1 VTRTSLLLPTL
12 LALAGLA
19 AGARAEVIEAQI
31 AGTVDFTGSLPDS
44 LIGVE
49 VDDEVLVRF
58 RLQSESVIVTEH
70 VRSYEIDLTTVLVT
84 VGDLSMGL
92 FDFPD
97 PTVPPL
103 FFSISENGQF
113 GDAFWLSN
121 DGEFPDLVPLDLAG
135 VMLDFQLFF
144 SDRTLVTDE
153 VLDALGSYTPSD
165 VLGGNF
171 ELDFF
176 FPENAV
182 VGFALDELT
191 LQSVAE
197 CFLVIGSGPG
207 VVAFAPD
214 THEFTAQVDGV
225 DAYYPVLLD
234 DIPEFVIPGDILGR
248 HPVGTSLVGTKVGTQ
263 VGTQGGKVT
272 SGPPPLEGLLTVQV
286 LMWNPGAFPDQPE
299 QFTQGLAV
307 RIGPDGDVA
316 TLPYG
321 EGTGMAIWAETGVN
335 GAGQPVLRF
344 PFSIPGM

>member
-12 LALAGLA
+12 LALAVLA
-19 AGARAEVIEAQI
+19 AGARADVIEVQI
-31 AGTVDFTGSLPDS
+31 AGSVDFTGSLPDS

-58 RLQSESVIVTEH
+58 RLESESVTVTEH

-84 VGDLSMGL
+84 VGGLSMGL

-97 PTVPPL
+97 PAVPPL
-103 FFSISENGQF
+103 FFSISEGGQF

-121 DGEFPDLVPLDLAG
+121 DGTFPDLAPLDLAG

-153 VLDALGSYTPSD
+153 VLDALGSYDEQD

-171 ELDFF
+171 QLDFF
-176 FPENAV
+176 FPENVV

-207 VVAFAPD
+207 AVAFAPD
-214 THEFTAQVDGV
+214 THEFTAQVGGV

-234 DIPEFVIPGDILGR
+234 DIPEFVIPGDLVGR
-248 HPVGTSLVGTKVGTQ
+248 HPVGTSLVGTK
-263 VGTQGGKVT
+263 GGAVT

-286 LMWNPGAFPDQPE
+286 LMWNPGVFPDQPE

-307 RIGPDGDVA
+307 RVGPDGSVA

-321 EGTGMAIWAETGVN
+321 EGTGMGIWAETGVN
-335 GAGQPVLRF
+335 AAGQPVLRF